1 MNFLAIETATDV
13 CSAALFFDNKIAD
26 IKTSTEPKAHS
37 KNLAVFVQKIIRKNE
52 LSISELDGIAVSS
65 GPGSYTGL
73 RIGFSLVKGMIFP
86 FNLPVIMVP
95 TLHSMEFS
103 ICDIENHHVSIHSHR
118 DIIYAQEFKN
128 GNPVS
133 KIINKPIHELNFKK
147 LYGYGLKNRYFSAEY
162 VEVIPSA
169 ELIGLAAI
177 EHFDDWIEH
186 DIDKISPN
194 YISSFRIG

>member
-1 MNFLAIETATDV
+1 MNFLAVETATDV
-13 CSAALFFDNKIAD
+13 CSAALFFENKIAD

-37 KNLAVFVQKIIRKNE
+37 KNLAVFVQEIIRKNE
-52 LSISELDGIAVSS
+52 LSISELDGIAISS

-73 RIGFSLVKGMIFP
+73 RIGFSLVKGLIFP
-86 FNLPVIMVP
+86 YNLPVIMVP
-95 TLHSMEFS
+95 ILHSMEFS
-103 ICDIENHHVSIHSHR
+103 IGVNESHHVAIHSHR

-128 GNPVS
+128 GNPIS
-133 KIINKPIHELNFKK
+133 KIINKPIHELNGKK
-147 LYGYGLKNRYFSAEY
+147 LYGYGLKNRYYLEEY

-169 ELIGLAAI
+169 ELIGLVAI

-194 YISSFRIG
+194 YISSFNIG